1 MKKIEWVYCIEIEE
15 IELQDAVDLKIA
27 CAQIL
32 EILLLNLLSWSSL
45 QNAEPKSLGQQTS

>member
-1 MKKIEWVYCIEIEE
+1 M
-15 IELQDAVDLKIA
+15 KIA

-45 QNAEPKSLGQQTS
+45 QQAEPKSSGQQTFLK